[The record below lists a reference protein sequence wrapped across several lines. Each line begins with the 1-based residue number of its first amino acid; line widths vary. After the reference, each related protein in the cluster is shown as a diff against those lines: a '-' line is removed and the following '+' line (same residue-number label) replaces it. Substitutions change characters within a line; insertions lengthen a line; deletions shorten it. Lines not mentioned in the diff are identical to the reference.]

1 MMQRMQLDDCGFLLL
16 LTTSCDCC
24 CLQATVREREREREN
39 EGKSGALLIHTRTLW
54 KKWQEVMGLME
65 YFVLVGGPVI
75 ALHVVRMLFLSG
87 PKNIMF
93 RMNFFFFF
101 NAAFKFFIKF

>member
-1 MMQRMQLDDCGFLLL
+1 MILVFSFC

-24 CLQATVREREREREN
+24 CLQGTVREREREN
-39 EGKSGALLIHTRTLW
+39 EGKSGAVLIHTRTLW
-54 KKWQEVMGLME
+54 KKWQEVIGLME

-93 RMNFFFFF
+93 RMNLFIYLFFLMSLL
-101 NAAFKFFIKF
+101 NFFIKF

>member
-1 MMQRMQLDDCGFLLL
+1 MIVVFSFC

-24 CLQATVREREREREN
+24 CLQATVREREREN
-39 EGKSGALLIHTRTLW
+39 EGKSGAVLIHTRTLW
-54 KKWQEVMGLME
+54 KKWQEVIGLME

-93 RMNFFFFF
+93 RMNLFIYLFFLMSLL
-101 NAAFKFFIKF
+101 NFFIKF

>member
-1 MMQRMQLDDCGFLLL
+1 LWFSPFAINLLRLLL
-16 LTTSCDCC
+16 LTRHG
-24 CLQATVREREREREN
+24 QREREREN
-39 EGKSGALLIHTRTLW
+39 EGKSGAVLIHTRTLW

-93 RMNFFFFF
+93 RMNLFIYLFFLMPLL
-101 NAAFKFFIKF
+101 NFFIKF